1 MTPDQ
6 LITFAAV
13 AEHLNISHAAVALHL
28 SQHSPLLQMKNVVAL
43 PHIGSATHETR
54 HAMARCAAENLVGAL
69 AGTLRTNLVNPDAL
83 ARA

>member
-1 MTPDQ
+1 MRARARS
-6 LITFAAV
+6 AARADV
-13 AEHLNISHAAVALHL
+13 FEKEPLAAD
-28 SQHSPLLQMKNVVAL
+28 SPLLQMKNVVAL

-83 ARA
+83 ARAEPRR